1 MTAGDARG
9 DAYGILGALAPKRFR
24 VVPGTGHLER
34 PHGPPIALDTIVS
47 VRVSA
52 PPLDMPGLKDV
63 MVHQRD
69 QPEMLVYVGPEAWA
83 HQVAQFIERA
93 KQIHAQETSVQDL
106 RSRPDRP
113 G

>member
-1 MTAGDARG
+1 MAYSVRLSSPDTHVLVLRAR
-9 DAYGILGALAPKRFR
+9 
-24 VVPGTGHLER
+24 PGT
-34 PHGPPIALDTIVS
+34 V
-47 VRVSA
+47 
-52 PPLDMPGLKDV
+52 
-63 MVHQRD
+63 D

-93 KQIHAQETSVQDL
+93 KQIHAQETSVQDP